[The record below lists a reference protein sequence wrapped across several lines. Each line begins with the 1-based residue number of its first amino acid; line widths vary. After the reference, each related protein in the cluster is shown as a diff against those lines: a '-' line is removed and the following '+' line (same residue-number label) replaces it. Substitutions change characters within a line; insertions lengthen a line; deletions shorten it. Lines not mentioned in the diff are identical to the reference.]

1 MVILSIAPRLKIH
14 RIVRIECGHQ
24 ALNVRIILQELE
36 QVLKL
41 SIVGATATFV
51 ETVPSLLELNSKI
64 SKVRHHR
71 PYSLNVML
79 LLIFLNSR

>member
-1 MVILSIAPRLKIH
+1 MILSIAPRLEIH
-14 RIVRIECGHQ
+14 RIVSIECGHQ

-41 SIVGATATFV
+41 SVVGAMAAFV
-51 ETVPSLLELNSKI
+51 ETVPSLLELNSEI
-64 SKVRHHR
+64 SKIRHHR

-79 LLIFLNSR
+79 LPIFVNSR